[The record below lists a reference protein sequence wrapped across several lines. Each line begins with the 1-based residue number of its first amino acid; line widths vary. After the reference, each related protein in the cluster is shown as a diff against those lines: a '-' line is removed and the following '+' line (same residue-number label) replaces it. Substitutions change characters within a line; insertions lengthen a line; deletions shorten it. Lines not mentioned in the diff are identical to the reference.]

1 MINQINKV
9 QKIKGSKDLLGS
21 GCKKKVILINNKLNP
36 IKIYTIN
43 QKIYLEYTNKV
54 LKMQAIMDRLN
65 RHPFLKITILITI
78 AKEEEDL
85 MRERKNLQCQK
96 HQTK

>member
-78 AKEEEDL
+78 VREEEDL
-85 MRERKNLQCQK
+85 MRGRKDLPCQK
-96 HQTK
+96 HPIK